1 MRLLAVVGTVSILNA
16 LLSPFVV
23 RAMRWVFVDDALHTV
38 RAWR

>member
-1 MRLLAVVGTVSILNA
+1 VIGTVSVLNA

-23 RAMRWVFVDDALHTV
+23 RAMRWVFAEDALHTV